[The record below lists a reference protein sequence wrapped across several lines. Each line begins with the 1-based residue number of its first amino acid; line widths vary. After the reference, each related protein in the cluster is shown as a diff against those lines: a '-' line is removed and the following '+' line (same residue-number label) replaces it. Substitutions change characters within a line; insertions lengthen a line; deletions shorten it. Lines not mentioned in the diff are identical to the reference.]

1 MAASVASFS
10 PSLFSFRKERA
21 AAATVQEKEF
31 SFLKYDQTP
40 SDSTVDPHPI
50 AVKHDGFW
58 SYCGPSLECASTD
71 DLPPSFHDFAA
82 ATFTGAVPDALFPF
96 LDFLRTFLAGHG
108 LKHYLLTFR
117 ATTPTHEF
125 DRPRWHTD
133 ELFFS
138 AINGGDLP
146 GTRLGLTSVYDDTKE
161 SKKSQK
167 TQPSSQ
173 APPAGTNWKICTTL
187 LGPST
192 MFIPLEHQIT
202 ARETQRRARQDASTD
217 HDCLSIRCVG
227 CASSAETVRDTLA
240 AELAQYGI
248 EVAGPGECAFF
259 QVGRDAGAVHS
270 EPRMDDGERGRIF
283 VNVVPGTE
291 DELRAMMEK
300 WGMEFPRQWWIG
312 SNVVKKPTHGA
323 SAASSTR
330 E

>member
-1 MAASVASFS
+1 L
-10 PSLFSFRKERA
+10 PSLFSFRKQKTA
-21 AAATVQEKEF
+21 GTSQEKEKEY
-31 SFLKYDQTP
+31 SFLKYEQTP
-40 SDSTVDPHPI
+40 HSRTDTDTQPI
-50 AVKHDGFW
+50 AVKHDAFW
-58 SYCGPSLECASTD
+58 SYCGPSLDCSSTH

-82 ATFTGAVPDALFPF
+82 ATFTGDVPDALFPF
-96 LDFLRTFLAGHG
+96 LDFLKTFLAGHG
-108 LKHYLLTFR
+108 LGHYLLTVR

-138 AINGGDLP
+138 AVNGGDLP
-146 GTRLGLTSVYDDTKE
+146 GTRLGLTSVYDDSGKKE
-161 SKKSQK
+161 NKK
-167 TQPSSQ
+167 TQSSPSSSSS
-173 APPAGTNWKICTTL
+173 PRGTPAGTNWKICTTL

-202 ARETQRRARQDASTD
+202 ARDTQRRARQDASTD

-240 AELAQYGI
+240 SELAQYGV
-248 EVAGPGECAFF
+248 EAAGPGECALF

-270 EPRMDDGERGRIF
+270 EPRMDDGDRGRIF

-291 DELRAMMEK
+291 EELRAMMEK

-312 SNVVKKPTHGA
+312 SNVVKKPTTTA
-323 SAASSTR
+323 SSAA
-330 E
+330 